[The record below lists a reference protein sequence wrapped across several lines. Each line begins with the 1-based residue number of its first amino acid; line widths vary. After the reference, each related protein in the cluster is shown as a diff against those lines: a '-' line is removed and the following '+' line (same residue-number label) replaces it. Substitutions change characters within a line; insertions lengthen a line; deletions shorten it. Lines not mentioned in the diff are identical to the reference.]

1 MPHFSFTSVIRCKL
15 LIISYLLVK
24 LHFHFD
30 FTSVTFEAV
39 LSCHVLCMMWIILL
53 EFCLSK
59 VHCLSFKRHMTGEWL
74 GPNHSAKAYKNPVPT
89 SLEGRDL
96 QVIASETE
104 VKPQFHS
111 QSYWMLMVY
120 KRVKEW
126 NWHPYIFDLFNFLG
140 LRLSFGVLKF
150 HKYVRKTF
158 FGKAFWLV
166 FWICPTASDELE
178 VLNFSNLKCV
188 TKVPPFPDSSKLF
201 SLMNGSVLRGTDIF
215 TNIQF

>member
-1 MPHFSFTSVIRCKL
+1 MCFFL
-15 LIISYLLVK
+15 L
-24 LHFHFD
+24 D
-30 FTSVTFEAV
+30 
-39 LSCHVLCMMWIILL
+39 
-53 EFCLSK
+53 FCLFK
-59 VHCLSFKRHMTGEWL
+59 VHCLSFKRHMTGGWL
-74 GPNHSAKAYKNPVPT
+74 SPNHSAKAYKNPVPT

-126 NWHPYIFDLFNFLG
+126 NWYPFFWFIQLLGTPLDLWSLEISQN
-140 LRLSFGVLKF
+140 VK
-150 HKYVRKTF
+150 KTI

-178 VLNFSNLKCV
+178 VLKLLQSEVRYKGTTVPRLLKAFLSYERLRS
-188 TKVPPFPDSSKLF
+188 PWNRYFHEH
-201 SLMNGSVLRGTDIF
+201 SVLERFVMKKQTACS
-215 TNIQF
+215 NCESS